1 MTFSE
6 DIAVFMESQRNVNN
20 IGFALK
26 KLLVKAQEDGRI
38 VVGVYECAQILQ
50 NSPETVR
57 LCLLPEMAETD
68 VTVQIHHKLVEAFCW
83 ENDIE
88 VVKVDSL
95 KKMEK
100 VLIGEE
106 VEGNGIECVLIQNA
120 KTDGSAD
127 EFINNYY
134 SMLAN
139 QSPVIDLPE

>member
-88 VVKVDSL
+88 VVKVRLHKSFCCHFS
-95 KKMEK
+95 ET
-100 VLIGEE
+100 G
-106 VEGNGIECVLIQNA
+106 
-120 KTDGSAD
+120 
-127 EFINNYY
+127 Y
-134 SMLAN
+134 SIKYM
-139 QSPVIDLPE
+139 